1 MKLWHIF
8 IKTLLEQ
15 LRSGWDLAI
24 SVSLAPLFVL
34 LYWIFIGTASTAT
47 FPVLALD
54 LDQGDC
60 SRGACVEQAVQRLQ
74 TVKYGTDIPVL
85 RVQMVADQASGEAR
99 LRNREAVAM
108 VTFPKGYAAGLE
120 QARQNGGEMPVS
132 IQLTGDLSHPY
143 YPLVGVII
151 SNTLGQYADE
161 VTGRINPLVITEK
174 ALGNSAERSEFDL
187 YIPGLLIASIVMILF
202 SVSITIARE
211 VEAGTARRLVMTSM
225 RSFDY
230 LGGIS
235 LVYLLISLVSV
246 LVTFG
251 LAVGLGFHYYGSITL
266 AVIIC
271 LLTAMS
277 SIAAGILTACFSK
290 TMSRA
295 AVIANIPLLLLLFL
309 SGAIFPLPYPTLFS
323 LWSHH
328 FTFADILP
336 TTHAVNA
343 LNKVLGLGAG
353 VGEIGTELVMLI
365 LLTALYFA
373 GGVRLF
379 KRLQM
384 K

>member
-8 IKTLLEQ
+8 IKTLREQ

-24 SVSLAPLFVL
+24 SIALAPMFVL

-47 FPVLALD
+47 YPVLALN
-54 LDQGDC
+54 LDQAGC
-60 SRGACVEQAVQRLQ
+60 SQAACVQQAIQRLENI
-74 TVKYGTDIPVL
+74 TYGTNTPVL
-85 RVQMVADQASGEAR
+85 RVQMVADQASGEAL
-99 LRNREAVAM
+99 LRNRQAVAM
-108 VTFPKGYAAGLE
+108 VTFPAGYAAGLE
-120 QARQNGGEMPVS
+120 QARQSGGKMPVAV
-132 IQLTGDLSHPY
+132 QLTGDLSHPY

-151 SNTLGQYADE
+151 STSLGQYADE
-161 VTGRINPLVITEK
+161 VTGRVNPLVITEK

-211 VEAGTARRLVMTSM
+211 VEAGTARRLVLTAMG
-225 RSFDY
+225 SFDY

-246 LVTFG
+246 LLTFC
-251 LAVGLGFHYYGSITL
+251 LAVGLGFHYYGSIAL

-271 LLTAMS
+271 LLTAMG

-323 LWSHH
+323 LWGHH

-353 VGEIGTELVMLI
+353 IGEVGVELGMLV
-365 LLTALYFA
+365 LLTALYFFA
-373 GGVRLF
+373 GVRLF
-379 KRLQM
+379 RQLQM